1 MPTKINVMFDNFN
14 IQTWKQF
21 LVTLKKNTWFTEK
34 TCKTNT
40 KKQTKQTHTKNTKN
54 KHTKKQTKQTHKKT
68 NKKQKNRK
76 KKYEKKQIIYES
88 RIFVE

>member
-14 IQTWKQF
+14 IQTWKEF

-40 KKQTKQTHTKNTKN
+40 Q
-54 KHTKKQTKQTHKKT
+54 KT
-68 NKKQKNRK
+68 NKKQQNRK
-76 KKYEKKQIIYES
+76 KKIQKKPK
-88 RIFVE
+88 IFMKVE